1 MLKKYQL
8 KNGMKVIVK
17 PSSKSPV
24 VSLQVWVNTGSADEP
39 PKWAGISHFI
49 EHLVFKGTTHYGPG
63 EIASVLEGCGGE
75 LNAYTSFDQT
85 VFYVNLSK
93 EFASTGLNCL
103 YEMMTQ
109 PLFDKKE
116 IDAEREVV
124 IEEIKRGLDS
134 AHRQASQLL
143 FSTCYPKH
151 EYGRPVIGFEKIV
164 NNVSVADIK
173 KYFSGRYNP
182 SQMTLVVVGDVE
194 SKTFLK
200 EIEEKFGSQK
210 KQKTMPLKRKVF
222 KPNKTQKLKVEY
234 KTFEETIVYC
244 AWPVPKTKNKDI
256 PALEVLA
263 LILGQGE
270 SSRLNQALRME
281 KTLVNSI
288 GAGLFTGIDEGQFVV
303 SMTLNSENLTAASEE
318 VFKTINRIRN
328 QLVNPLEIQKAL
340 TQFVS
345 DQYYALETVEGM
357 ARRVGSDE
365 FYYKDPEAF
374 QKILK
379 KISDI
384 QPKELQ
390 KLAKQYLDPSK
401 TQMIVMTNSKN
412 QKLETELKTILKD
425 FEKVEKA
432 AAKVKTVRTSPKP
445 KKLEKLNVRWS
456 PKKKDTP
463 TDIEVHKLHGGGQ
476 LILRP
481 AHDTPVISLKSAF
494 KGGSRYETTKNS
506 GLLEWTTRSW
516 VGAYGDTSEIEVHES
531 LEKMASSISAFG
543 GRNTFGLNMTT
554 LAPMFDRVFDMYK
567 GILTEAK
574 FEKDLL
580 ERERLSMLE
589 QIRTK
594 EDHPAQRSIQIFME
608 ELFDKHPYAMDPL
621 GSKESVSLLNEKDIK
636 TYMNNYLTMANFT
649 VVLSGDFDKKKIIA
663 GFQEVSKNISSKKVE
678 TSLTKFT
685 PPKESKKRFLT
696 SSKEQTNLVVGYSGY
711 TLDNPKK
718 YALQVMQAILAGQG
732 GRLFLELRDKNSLAY
747 SVSPL
752 RMEGLDA
759 GYFGA
764 YIGCSPEKG
773 AQALRQIR
781 EEFNKLTQD
790 LVGPAELERAKRFL
804 IGRHGL
810 DLQKNSAVASGML
823 FEAVYGREPGEIFK
837 FPDFISA
844 VRSEDVMAVAKEIF
858 SQAEVCSAVGKI
870 CPWE

>member
-1 MLKKYQL
+1 
-8 KNGMKVIVK
+8 MKVIVK

-116 IDAEREVV
+116 VDAEREVV

-134 AHRQASQLL
+134 PQRQASQML
-143 FSTCYPKH
+143 FSTCYPQH
-151 EYGRPVIGFEKIV
+151 QYGRPVIGYEEIIRK
-164 NNVSVADIK
+164 VSVDDIK

-182 SQMTLVVVGDVE
+182 SQMTLVVVGDVSE
-194 SKTFLK
+194 KEFLK
-200 EIEEKFGSQK
+200 EINSKFGAEK
-210 KQKTMPLKRKVF
+210 KQKTMPLKRKDF
-222 KPNKTQKLKVEY
+222 KPNKTQKIRVEY
-234 KTFEETIVYC
+234 KTFEETIAYC

-288 GAGLFTGIDEGQFVV
+288 GSGMFTGVDEGQFVV
-303 SMTLNSENLTAASEE
+303 SMTLNSSNIKEATQEMFRTVE
-318 VFKTINRIRN
+318 RIRTE
-328 QLVNPLEIQKAL
+328 LVSPLEIQKAL
-340 TQFVS
+340 TQFAS

-379 KISDI
+379 EISKL
-384 QPKELQ
+384 QPKDLQ
-390 KLAKQYLDPSK
+390 KLAKKYLDPSK
-401 TQMIVMTNSKN
+401 TQMIVMTNSEDKN
-412 QKLETELKTILKD
+412 LEKDLKSELKD
-425 FEKVEKA
+425 FEQLSKDVKKSVKA
-432 AAKVKTVRTSPKP
+432 PAVKS
-445 KKLEKLNVRWS
+445 KKLEKINVRWS
-456 PKKKDTP
+456 PKKKSTP
-463 TDIEVHKLHGGGQ
+463 TAIEIHKLVGGGE

-494 KGGSRYETTKNS
+494 RGGSRVETVKNQ
-506 GLLEWTTRSW
+506 GLTEWLSRSW
-516 VGAYGDTSEIEVHES
+516 VGAYSDVSEIEVHEA
-531 LEKMASSISAFG
+531 LEKMASSISAFS

-554 LAPMFDRVFDMYK
+554 LAPMFDRVFDFYA
-567 GILTEAK
+567 GILTDAK
-574 FEKDLL
+574 FENDLL
-580 ERERLSMLE
+580 EREKLSMIE

-594 EDHPAQRSIQIFME
+594 ADHPAQRCIQVFME
-608 ELFDKHPYAMDPL
+608 ELFTNHPYAMDPL
-621 GSKESVSLLNEKDIK
+621 GTKESVEALTKKDIDS
-636 TYMNNYLTMANFT
+636 YLNQFVSMSNFT
-649 VVLSGDFDKKKIIA
+649 AVVSGDFDKDKILE
-663 GFQEVSKNISSKKVE
+663 GFQKIAKQMDSKNVQ
-678 TSLTKFT
+678 TSLEKFT
-685 PPKESKKRFLT
+685 PPKEDKKRFVS
-696 SSKEQTNLVVGYSGY
+696 SSKEQTNLVVGYPSY

-773 AQALRQIR
+773 AQALGQIR
-781 EEFNKLTQD
+781 EEFDKLTQTA
-790 LVGPAELERAKRFL
+790 VGVAELERAKRYL
-804 IGRHGL
+804 IGRHDL
-810 DLQKNSAVASGML
+810 DLQKNSAVAGGML
-823 FEAVYGREPGEIFK
+823 FESVYGRNPEEIFK
-837 FPDFISA
+837 YPDYISA
-844 VRSEDVMAVAKEIF
+844 VRSEDVMTVAKEIF
-858 SQAEVCSAVGKI
+858 SGPEVCSAVGKI
-870 CPWE
+870 CPWSS

>member
-39 PKWAGISHFI
+39 SKWAGISHFI

-134 AHRQASQLL
+134 PHRQASQML
-143 FSTCYPKH
+143 FSTCYPQH
-151 EYGRPVIGFEKIV
+151 EYGRPVIGFEEIV
-164 NNVSVADIK
+164 RNVSVADIK

-182 SQMTLVVVGDVE
+182 AQMTLVVVGDVSE
-194 SKTFLK
+194 KDFLK
-200 EIEEKFGSQK
+200 EIDSKFGAEK
-210 KQKTMPLKRKVF
+210 KQKTMPLKRKSF
-222 KPNKTQKLKVEY
+222 KPNKTQKIRVEY
-234 KTFEETIVYC
+234 KTFEETIGYC
-244 AWPVPKTKNKDI
+244 AWPIPKTKSKDI
-256 PALEVLA
+256 PGLEVLA

-270 SSRLNQALRME
+270 SSRLNQALRMD

-288 GAGLFTGIDEGQFVV
+288 GSGMFTGVDEGQFVI
-303 SMTLNSENLTAASEE
+303 SMTLNSSNIKEATQEML
-318 VFKTINRIRN
+318 KTVEKIRN
-328 QLVNPLEIQKAL
+328 ELVSPLEIQKAL
-340 TQFVS
+340 TQFAS

-379 KISDI
+379 QISSI
-384 QPKELQ
+384 QPKDLL
-390 KLAKQYLDPSK
+390 KLAKKYLDPNK
-401 TQMIVMTNSKN
+401 TQMILMTNSENKN
-412 QKLETELKTILKD
+412 LEKELKSELKN
-425 FEKVEKA
+425 FEQLSKKTNKTKA
-432 AAKVKTVRTSPKP
+432 APAAKS
-445 KKLEKLNVRWS
+445 KKLEKINVRWS
-456 PKKKDTP
+456 PKKKSTA
-463 TDIEVHKLHGGGQ
+463 TTIETHKLVGGGQ

-494 KGGSRYETTKNS
+494 RGGSRVETDKNQ
-506 GLLEWTTRSW
+506 GLVEWLTRSW
-516 VGAYGDTSEIEVHES
+516 VGAYADVSEITVHES

-554 LAPMFDRVFDMYK
+554 LAPMFNRVFDLYR
-567 GILTEAK
+567 GILTSAT
-574 FEKDLL
+574 FEKDILD
-580 ERERLSMLE
+580 REKLSMLE

-594 EDHPAQRSIQIFME
+594 EDHPAQRCIQFFME
-608 ELFDKHPYAMDPL
+608 ELFTDHPYAKDPL
-621 GSKESVSLLNEKDIK
+621 GTKGSVEALTKKDIES
-636 TYMNNYLTMANFT
+636 YLGRFISMSNFT
-649 VVLSGDFDKKKIIA
+649 AVVSGDFDKGKILE
-663 GFQEVSKNISSKKVE
+663 GFQEIAKQMDNKKVE
-678 TSLTKFT
+678 TSLQKFI
-685 PPKESKKRFLT
+685 PPKQSKKRFVS
-696 SSKEQTNLVVGYSGY
+696 SSKEQTNLVVGFPSY

-732 GRLFLELRDKNSLAY
+732 GRLFIELRDKNSLAY

-781 EEFNKLTQD
+781 EEFDKLTQIE
-790 LVGPAELERAKRFL
+790 VGVAELERAKRYL
-804 IGRHGL
+804 IGRHDL
-810 DLQKNSAVASGML
+810 DLQKNSAVAGGML
-823 FEAVYGREPGEIFK
+823 FEAAYGRNPEEIFK
-837 FPDFISA
+837 FPEHISA
-844 VRSEDVMAVAKEIF
+844 VHSKDVMAVAKEIF
-858 SQAEVCSAVGKI
+858 SGAEVCSAVGKI

>member
-39 PKWAGISHFI
+39 SKWAGISHFI

-109 PLFDKKE
+109 PLFDAKE
-116 IDAEREVV
+116 VDAEREVV

-134 AHRQASQLL
+134 PQRQASQML
-143 FSTCYPKH
+143 FSTCYPQH
-151 EYGRPVIGFEKIV
+151 QYGRPVIGYEEIIRK
-164 NNVSVADIK
+164 VSVGDIK

-182 SQMTLVVVGDVE
+182 AQMTLVVVGDVSE
-194 SKTFLK
+194 KEFLK
-200 EIEEKFGSQK
+200 EIEVKFGAEK
-210 KQKTMPLKRKVF
+210 KQKTMPLKRKDF
-222 KPNKTQKLKVEY
+222 KPNKVQKIRVEY
-234 KTFEETIVYC
+234 KTFEETIAYC

-256 PALEVLA
+256 PSLEVLA

-288 GAGLFTGIDEGQFVV
+288 GSGMFTGVDEGQFVV
-303 SMTLNSENLTAASEE
+303 SMTLNSKNIQEATQEMLQTVE
-318 VFKTINRIRN
+318 KIRTT
-328 QLVNPLEIQKAL
+328 LVSPLEIQKAL
-340 TQFVS
+340 TQFAS

-379 KISDI
+379 QISKL
-384 QPKELQ
+384 QPKDLQ
-390 KLAKQYLDPSK
+390 KLAKKYLDPAK
-401 TQMIVMTNSKN
+401 TQMIVMTNSENKN
-412 QKLETELKTILKD
+412 LEKDLKSELKGFEQMGRGLK
-425 FEKVEKA
+425 KIKTLPVKA
-432 AAKVKTVRTSPKP
+432 
-445 KKLEKLNVRWS
+445 KKLEKINVRWS
-456 PKKKDTP
+456 PKKKSTP
-463 TDIEVHKLHGGGQ
+463 TEIEIHKLAGGGE

-494 KGGSRYETTKNS
+494 RGGSRVETDKNQ
-506 GLLEWTTRSW
+506 GLVEWLTRSW
-516 VGAYGDTSEIEVHES
+516 VGAYGDVSEIAVHEA

-554 LAPMFDRVFDMYK
+554 LAPMFNRVFDFYK
-567 GILTEAK
+567 GILTSAN
-574 FEKDLL
+574 FEKDTLD
-580 ERERLSMLE
+580 REKLAMFE

-594 EDHPAQRSIQIFME
+594 ADHPAQRCIQVFME
-608 ELFDKHPYAMDPL
+608 ELFTDHPYARDPL
-621 GSKESVSLLNEKDIK
+621 GTKESVESLMRKDIDA
-636 TYMNNYLTMANFT
+636 YLGRYVSMSNFT
-649 VVLSGDFDKKKIIA
+649 AVVSGDFDKTKIID
-663 GFQEVSKNISSKKVE
+663 GFQEIARKMMAAKPVEISLE
-678 TSLTKFT
+678 KFI
-685 PPKESKKRFLT
+685 PPKESKKRFVS
-696 SSKEQTNLVVGYSGY
+696 SSKEQTNLVVGFPSY

-732 GRLFLELRDKNSLAY
+732 GRLFIELRDKNSLAY

-781 EEFNKLTQD
+781 EEFDKLTQAP
-790 LVGPAELERAKRFL
+790 VAIAELERAKRYL
-804 IGRHGL
+804 IGRHDL
-810 DLQKNSAVASGML
+810 DLQKNSAVAGGML
-823 FEAVYGREPGEIFK
+823 FEAVYGRNPEEIFK
-837 FPDFISA
+837 YPDHISA
-844 VRSEDVMAVAKEIF
+844 VHSEDVMAVAKEIF
-858 SQAEVCSAVGKI
+858 SGPEVCSAVGKI